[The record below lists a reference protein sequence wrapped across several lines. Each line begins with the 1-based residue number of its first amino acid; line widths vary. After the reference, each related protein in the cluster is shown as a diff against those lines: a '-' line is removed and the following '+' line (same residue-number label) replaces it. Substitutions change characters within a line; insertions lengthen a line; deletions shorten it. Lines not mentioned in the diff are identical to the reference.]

1 MDTYLRYMYKYKDKT
16 KIQIQIHWL
25 FEQYFTVIYRRDQWR
40 RRGRCRFWN
49 HYHFSK
55 VNDKVSKTEGLPGK
69 YPTLSVP
76 HLPLWS
82 HLPSFCLIIILWI
95 FKGGRRGTASALQ
108 LGCAWMW
115 VMWWGWTGSR
125 DWSAWHRRQSLL
137 KSLRSTYG
145 ILESGH
151 IFWTQFRDYQ
161 RLGQCM
167 FLSKLKWQLDLLRCL
182 DIATLVVT
190 EENLELA
197 LQVFAMSHRLQ
208 VLDFGL
214 GLNPSRLQWYDEK
227 HEN

>member
-16 KIQIQIHWL
+16 KKPIQIHWL

-108 LGCAWMW
+108 SKLGCEWSCGDGQAEEIVRHGTADNLSWKACVPHMVSWEMVTTSEHTFGVTKDWVSVCFCPSWNDSQISSGAWISQHLLW
-115 VMWWGWTGSR
+115 Q
-125 DWSAWHRRQSLL
+125 RRTWNL
-137 KSLRSTYG
+137 
-145 ILESGH
+145 H
-151 IFWTQFRDYQ
+151 
-161 RLGQCM
+161 C
-167 FLSKLKWQLDLLRCL
+167 RCL
-182 DIATLVVT
+182 PCPIGFKSSTLV
-190 EENLELA
+190 
-197 LQVFAMSHRLQ
+197 
-208 VLDFGL
+208 LD
-214 GLNPSRLQWYDEK
+214 
-227 HEN
+227 